1 MWHVIAYL
9 VLLLVSCAA
18 GLILGGAPERIGAL
32 IMIGGTGLSWVSVS
46 VANRGFLGP
55 EVALFAVDAA
65 VLLALGGLAM
75 AANRFWPMP
84 MTAFM
89 IPQVMGHVLR
99 LADPT
104 LLPWLYWLTSSLW
117 GYPMLLCLLTGVIG
131 HRLRARHSAD
141 KPWSSFSSRSA
152 RMKRASA
159 PRG

>member
-9 VLLLVSCAA
+9 ILLLASCAA
-18 GLILGGAPERIGAL
+18 GLVVGGAPERIAAL
-32 IMIGGTGLSWVSVS
+32 IMIGGTILSWVSVS
-46 VANRGFLGP
+46 VTNRGFVGP
-55 EVALFAVDAA
+55 EAGLFAVDAA
-65 VLLALGGLAM
+65 VLLALGAVAM
-75 AANRFWPMP
+75 KANRFWPIP

-89 IPQVMGHVLR
+89 IPQVLGHVLR

-117 GYPMLLCLLTGVIG
+117 GYPMLLSLLIGAIG
-131 HRLRARHSAD
+131 HRLRARHSAE
-141 KPWSSFSSRSA
+141 KPWSNFSSRSG